1 MNPSCSI
8 QTLTNQYY
16 SIILD
21 HHECRSSPSLMRCE
35 LGALVRRRG
44 SPGITFCVACLM
56 SLSCSS
62 PSDTVIYMSHR
73 VVYSVAFLWPPS
85 LVSELS
91 KFGRAIGV
99 SQLAS
104 HRYGLKRSHW
114 SGFMSKRT
122 SVVHVALEFMDL
134 GSLADLKKRLGGYGV
149 EPVYLSNISAQIMN
163 GLDYLHKRLGWRQ
176 WLQAKTP
183 TLSFLSLG
191 TITEPALGCSW

>member
-176 WLQAKTP
+176 
-183 TLSFLSLG
+183 
-191 TITEPALGCSW
+191 